1 MQGEIRRLLDLLDN
15 TTERKH
21 ITPMRIKKASGS
33 RWIAIDGF
41 HEGTIDLAFSLDL
54 TVQDPVKVPLC
65 HIIGKIIMHFLKWL
79 ELLEK
84 EGCIAVSGQM
94 APIRIDERHYGHQ
107 WLKWDG
113 ISDHN
118 KICSLVLL
126 TQENEP
132 VSIQKY
138 LEILLKNDVPIV

>member
-1 MQGEIRRLLDLLDN
+1 MQSEIRRLLSLLDSA
-15 TTERKH
+15 TEKSH

-41 HEGTIDLAFSLDL
+41 HEGTIDLAFSLDIMI
-54 TVQDPVKVPLC
+54 QDPGKIPLC

-79 ELLEK
+79 ELLER
-84 EGCIAVSGQM
+84 EGSFAASDAMVPM
-94 APIRIDERHYGHQ
+94 RIDERHYGCQ
-107 WLKWDG
+107 WLRLDG
-113 ISDHN
+113 ISDHD

-138 LEILLKNDVPIV
+138 LEILLKNDVPVV